1 MLSSVF
7 IFLPVYK
14 LCYCPHPQS
23 MSENCSKIIPN
34 PKEGEGAGKSPLR
47 LSHMAKSYQTLL
59 GYWSCTEFQHSETDL
74 KNIMWD
80 PPIII
85 LQLFFCRFL
94 LWEQTC
100 SHSQQ
105 ENLHVHHHGLSQQH
119 CPCCET
125 AEQPGM
131 QSGLLSYHPLSAQAP
146 CVSYTC
152 PLLDKYISD

>member
-14 LCYCPHPQS
+14 LCYCPHLQS
-23 MSENCSKIIPN
+23 VSEKCGKTIPN

-59 GYWSCTEFQHSETDL
+59 WYWSCTEFQPSETDF

-85 LQLFFCRFL
+85 LQLFF
-94 LWEQTC
+94 
-100 SHSQQ
+100 
-105 ENLHVHHHGLSQQH
+105 V
-119 CPCCET
+119 
-125 AEQPGM
+125 
-131 QSGLLSYHPLSAQAP
+131 
-146 CVSYTC
+146 VSYYENRLVLIVNKRTYMC
-152 PLLDKYISD
+152 TITVSLSSIAPLVKPLNSQVCNLVSVPTIPYLPKPHVSHTHACS